1 MKKIYIVVTLLF
13 FSLCSWGFELPKEW
27 IQANL
32 PAPTLFAANQYKGD
46 AIINSINV
54 FALEGQLAAV
64 TGLKKKIKDND
75 LKSIGDGYVVTNFKP
90 LSELKDAYQIDAK
103 NLRTEKSFT
112 QIWKF
117 GEKKTF
123 VAQVTNFS
131 KLDKEIKKEIFKML
145 EGQ

>member
-1 MKKIYIVVTLLF
+1 MKKLYFTVTLLF
-13 FSLCSWGFELPKEW
+13 LSLYTWGFELPSGW
-27 IQANL
+27 IQADL

-46 AIINSINV
+46 TIVNSVNI
-54 FALEGQLAAV
+54 FALESQLAAV

-75 LKSIGDGYVVTNFKP
+75 LKSIGDGYIVTNFKP
-90 LSELKDAYQIDAK
+90 LTELKGAYQIDAK

-117 GEKKTF
+117 GEKKTY
-123 VAQVTNFS
+123 VSQVTNFS

-145 EGQ
+145 EAQ